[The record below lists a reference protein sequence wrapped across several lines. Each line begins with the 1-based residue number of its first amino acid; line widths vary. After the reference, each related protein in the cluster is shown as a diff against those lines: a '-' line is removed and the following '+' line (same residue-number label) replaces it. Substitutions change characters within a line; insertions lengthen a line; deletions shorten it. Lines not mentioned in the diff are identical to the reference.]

1 MGSHFMSVHLAKS
14 SSPSLPSAGH
24 MVGRLSISV
33 MGSSLSNQAIP
44 LQIFGL
50 GQATVIKS
58 SGRPNHSFKA
68 DALTRAA

>member
-1 MGSHFMSVHLAKS
+1 
-14 SSPSLPSAGH
+14 
-24 MVGRLSISV
+24 